1 MSLKQTQIVDDEG
14 LFKQCLKV
22 FYNGN
27 KINYKTL
34 GIASSALFIGLYT
47 IKSLVSSSRTKNGGS
62 FYGTRSRMKL
72 AKIYY
77 KTHANTLKYINLLL
91 RVHLPLSIN
100 SILIISHLR
109 YLKKKGEKLDYND
122 IKYGYIYGIIN
133 FILSAFIIER
143 IIDTYFYKSF
153 SDDIVIKIFEK
164 FILSPAE
171 SQLISEM
178 IYINKILHFHL
189 GKGVE
194 NIKDLENII
203 WEYLGPIDEAVDY
216 KDFKDM
222 IKYVQNIKHK
232 FIREQQHFTLERYL
246 IKRAI
251 DMFDFR
257 VVARYKI
264 FHHKNTMKNEITV
277 LLNVTAQIFVY
288 IIRLFSKM
296 TFSQIWYLLILE
308 LSGNH
313 DLLNQYLYSLM
324 SREPLYLMIG
334 FPFFI
339 LRFSPYKLF
348 RGDVLSG
355 ALKNFIVNNINYITK
370 KLFGSKG
377 F

>member
-1 MSLKQTQIVDDEG
+1 MAAPDEG
-14 LFKQCLKV
+14 LVKKCINV

-27 KINYKTL
+27 KINYKSL
-34 GIASSALFIGLYT
+34 AIASSALVIGGYT
-47 IKSLVSSSRTKNGGS
+47 IKTLVSKGRN
-62 FYGTRSRMKL
+62 TRARMKL

-77 KTHANTLKYINLLL
+77 KTHANTLQYINLLL

-100 SILIISHLR
+100 SVLIISHLR
-109 YLKKKGEKLDYND
+109 YLKQKGDKLDYND

-133 FILSAFIIER
+133 FILSAFVIER
-143 IIDTYFYKSF
+143 LVDTYLYKSF

-178 IYINKILHFHL
+178 TYINEILHIHL

-222 IKYVQNIKHK
+222 ITYVQNIKDK
-232 FIREQQHFTLERYL
+232 FIREQKHFTLERYL

-264 FHHKNTMKNEITV
+264 WSKVKGKHTNELTV
-277 LLNVTAQIFVY
+277 LLNVAAQIIVY
-288 IIRLFSKM
+288 LIRLFSKM

-339 LRFSPYKLF
+339 LRFSPIKLI
-348 RGDVLSG
+348 RADILSG
-355 ALKNFIVNNINYITK
+355 ALKNWIVNNIKEITT

-377 F
+377 FIQKRE